1 MPMVSPLMAHMI
13 YKTEYYFVANRL
25 LWDNWENFIVP
36 GKVPIL
42 PAFPTWEINPAL
54 PDTYT
59 KLLDYLRVPDPTL
72 NSIADTHSEKISAL
86 AMAAYQFIQNEYY
99 RHPILDDVIN
109 YKLTDGDNSGNT
121 QLAVLRKRGWKKD
134 YFTSALPTAQAGAAV
149 DLPLGD
155 IVLKGD
161 ISGDAGLIRKASD
174 HTLAEG
180 NLAAGAVPGPIEGQ
194 MIAGSDGTTVYDPN
208 GTLEVD
214 PVTITTL
221 RRAFKL
227 QEWLERA
234 IRGGTRYV
242 ESIYSFFGVKSPDAR
257 LQRPEYIVGIQ
268 TPIQVSEV
276 LNTTGTADLPQGNMA
291 GHGIAVLSDSRSG
304 SYTCQEHGY
313 IIGITAIVPMPEYFQ
328 GIPKH
333 FLKFKD
339 PYQYFWSQF
348 EHIGEQEISI
358 NELYAYQAHLT
369 SELFGYTP
377 RYAEYK
383 QIPNAVAGQL
393 KSTLKSWTFSR
404 IFENLPALNSEFTT
418 IDPATTD
425 RIFAVTDP
433 EEDKLIVHVYHEIQ
447 ASRQMAIYGNPMM

>member
-1 MPMVSPLMAHMI
+1 MDA
-13 YKTEYYFVANRL
+13 
-25 LWDNWENFIVP
+25 
-36 GKVPIL
+36 
-42 PAFPTWEINPAL
+42 EIP
-54 PDTYT
+54 
-59 KLLDYLRVPDPTL
+59 
-72 NSIADTHSEKISAL
+72 
-86 AMAAYQFIQNEYY
+86 
-99 RHPILDDVIN
+99 
-109 YKLTDGDNSGNT
+109 YKLIDGDNTANAE
-121 QLAVLRKRGWKKD
+121 LAVLRKRGWKKD
-134 YFTSALPTAQAGAAV
+134 YFTSALPTAQAGPAV
-149 DLPLGD
+149 DIPLGD
-155 IVLKGD
+155 IIVKEESEA
-161 ISGDAGLIRKASD
+161 SGDAGLFRKSGNYSD
-174 HTLAEG
+174 LVEGNVAAAPIPLEG
-180 NLAAGAVPGPIEGQ
+180 NLIVGAEGKS
-194 MIAGSDGTTVYDPN
+194 IYDPN

-234 IRGGTRYV
+234 IRGSTRYV
-242 ESIYSFFGVKSPDAR
+242 ESIYSFFGIKSPDAR

-291 GHGIAVLSDSRSG
+291 GHGIAVLSDNRSG

-358 NELYAYQAHLT
+358 NELYAYQAHLP

-404 IFENLPALNSEFTT
+404 IFENLPQQC
-418 IDPATTD
+418 
-425 RIFAVTDP
+425 RI
-433 EEDKLIVHVYHEIQ
+433 HNH
-447 ASRQMAIYGNPMM
+447 